1 MDLLLPSPAPALRH
15 PTSPG
20 PRDVWCPVLVGL
32 LVAAG
37 HAAVSLRIYS
47 HLGCGMDLA
56 IFDQGVRS
64 LSQGHWPTSAMKSA
78 GMNLC
83 GDHFHP
89 VIVLAAPLYWLWD
102 DPRMLL
108 IAQAM
113 ALGVGCAVLVRTA
126 QRLVPGRGPVP
137 VAVLLGL
144 GLAAAPG
151 TQWAMVFDVH
161 EVAFGV
167 PLLALSLAALREERW
182 CAFTAWSL
190 AVLLVKEDAGLLVAG
205 LGGVVF
211 LMGRRRLG
219 ATLAAVAMAWTG
231 LVLVVIIPA
240 LSPTGQWLYRGAVGG
255 PRASLHHVSQALLS
269 PGLLTG
275 TVAVMLLATGLVA
288 LRSPLPLA
296 LLPSLAARLISGNP
310 AYWGITYH
318 YNLLPSVVL
327 AFATLDGMRR
337 FAPRARQRAT
347 ALLVMAVMCSA
358 RYGAVGLRLRDHVD
372 PGRVDAAREA
382 LGVVPPA
389 ARWRPMSS
397 SPRTSPE
404 SIPQPNRSGPRGRPE
419 GRTTG
424 MTSAARWR
432 HAGWCS
438 TGTLPVM
445 AARSTGYPRPWTT
458 STARDGAPSTTGTVS
473 WCSPADRL

>member
-56 IFDQGVRS
+56 IFDQSVRS

-78 GMNLC
+78 GMNLW

-167 PLLALSLAALREERW
+167 PLLALSLAALLEERW

-296 LLPSLAARLISGNP
+296 LLPSLAARSISGNP

-372 PGRVDAAREA
+372 PGRVDAARGA
-382 LGVVPPA
+382 LGVVPPGAPVAADVFLTPHLTREHPVTQQVRPAWPPGRADYRDDIGRPLA
-389 ARWRPMSS
+389 ARWLVLDRNSASHGGAEHWLPQALDHFHREGW
-397 SPRTSPE
+397 RTV
-404 SIPQPNRSGPRGRPE
+404 
-419 GRTTG
+419 
-424 MTSAARWR
+424 
-432 HAGWCS
+432 HD
-438 TGTLPVM
+438 
-445 AARSTGYPRPWTT
+445 
-458 STARDGAPSTTGTVS
+458 RDGFVVLT
-473 WCSPADRL
+473 R